1 MNRLNERISKAEV
14 LFFVKELH
22 HNEEGIA
29 QFCNVLLNSEQERGH
44 IMLPG
49 YYHIFPKRIRKYT

>member
-29 QFCNVLLNSEQERGH
+29 QFCNVLLKSEQEQAA
-44 IMLPG
+44 
-49 YYHIFPKRIRKYT
+49 YNAA

>member
-14 LFFVKELH
+14 LLFVKELH

-29 QFCNVLLNSEQERGH
+29 QFL
-44 IMLPG
+44 
-49 YYHIFPKRIRKYT
+49 